1 MQVTLELEYI
11 EMNDPFIDVLT
22 LCTDVQDN
30 DPHMRLNLERG
41 LYGCDPRLAQTLA
54 F

>member
-1 MQVTLELEYI
+1 MQVTLELEDT
-11 EMNDPFIDVLT
+11 EMNDPFVDVLT

-30 DPHMRLNLERG
+30 DAHMCLNLERG
-41 LYGCDPRLAQTLA
+41 LYGCDPRLTQALA